1 MHLALQR
8 YAEPPRDLVE
18 YFGLGAVFTVIGSD
32 E

>member
-8 YAEPPRDLVE
+8 YAEPPRDLVQ
-18 YFGLGAVFTVIGSD
+18 YFGLGAALTVIGID